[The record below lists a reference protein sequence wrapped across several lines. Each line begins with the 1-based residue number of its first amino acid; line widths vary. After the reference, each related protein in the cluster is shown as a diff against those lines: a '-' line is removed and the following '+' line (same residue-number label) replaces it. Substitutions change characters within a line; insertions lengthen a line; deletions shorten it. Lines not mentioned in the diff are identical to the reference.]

1 MRIYADSVRMKR
13 WLEIE
18 ATINKAAVK
27 MVFPIV
33 IFILPA
39 LFIVILAPGILSILR
54 DIQTI
59 GRP

>member
-1 MRIYADSVRMKR
+1 MKA
-13 WLEIE
+13 LEIE

>member
-1 MRIYADSVRMKR
+1 
-13 WLEIE
+13 
-18 ATINKAAVK
+18 VK

-54 DIQTI
+54 DIRTI